1 MISLGP
7 DTLFLA
13 SLKTSLLSRIS
24 LFKIYLAFN
33 VLKSQQDFETSNSFS
48 QIIDKNSFTNKA
60 KGLHV

>member
-33 VLKSQQDFETSNSFS
+33 TSESQQDFEISNSFS
-48 QIIDKNSFTNKA
+48 QIIDKISFTNKA